1 MILGI
6 DSSAISAGCALMD
19 DSGRIIA
26 EQFLNISIRI
36 RRRCSR

>member
-19 DSGRIIA
+19 NDGRIIA
-26 EQFLNISIRI
+26 EQFLNTKPEK
-36 RRRCSR
+36 